1 MTPLKKFMEL
11 PRTFLMLLAR
21 ITIKMFQWLH
31 KLTTCFILHHYRLI
45 RLQGDFDQLDSLVL
59 LKNKLLSV
67 LLDYQIHCFDVI
79 STENPRIVATINHR
93 LIRANNLRTPYSFHQ
108 NPKPNHKMNRPLR
121 KGTAQM
127 SFFELSLAILHPT
140 VIL

>member
-45 RLQGDFDQLDSLVL
+45 RLQGDFDQLALQQNVFLVTKKFVT
-59 LKNKLLSV
+59 KNPV
-67 LLDYQIHCFDVI
+67 FRH
-79 STENPRIVATINHR
+79 
-93 LIRANNLRTPYSFHQ
+93 
-108 NPKPNHKMNRPLR
+108 
-121 KGTAQM
+121 
-127 SFFELSLAILHPT
+127 
-140 VIL
+140 

>member
-31 KLTTCFILHHYRLI
+31 KLTTCFILHHYRII

-67 LLDYQIHCFDVI
+67 LLDYQIHYFDVI

-93 LIRANNLRTPYSFHQ
+93 AC
-108 NPKPNHKMNRPLR
+108 
-121 KGTAQM
+121 
-127 SFFELSLAILHPT
+127 
-140 VIL
+140 